1 VLAILALAANAAV
14 LVGPVSSAYA
24 VRIAWISAG
33 LAALTGTAA
42 AARRVPAGRLRTAW
56 TLWTAAAGF
65 WLLGSLLEAGTAVAG
80 VSSRVVPD
88 GFWCLF
94 MVLAIAGLAYRAA
107 PGTLSFHVFLL
118 DALPIA
124 LGMTAIAFA
133 VGNAPQATWQLAFGT
148 AFSATSAL
156 LALVAL
162 QLLVW
167 MGFRAVNMWILVAG
181 FVLTGAGGLTL
192 PAERDAWAAADLH
205 WSSGLWTL
213 GMLLVAL
220 AALRRAVAPSSATR
234 LVPIEREHAARA
246 LPAAAAILG
255 LAVAAALAPDRSQL
269 FPWLTV
275 AAVMPF
281 AVRTYLVWRA
291 NDAAQKELARLV
303 YADALTELL
312 NRRGLQQ
319 VLSGEAGRAGRIAE
333 PLHVL
338 LVDLDDFKAIND
350 TLGHAVGDVALQEVA
365 KAVRSSVRAM
375 DHAARIGGD
384 EFIVV
389 LPEVRSAE
397 AARVAERIRLAVS
410 ELVFSSQNHVAR
422 VTASLGLVQ
431 VASGAPSIDEL
442 LTEAHRV
449 LRRAKAAGK
458 NRVSTRGNQGGGAPA
473 EAEVVADSLL
483 LGDVLRAVKQPIV
496 RLEDKSIA
504 GYELLVR
511 STVDGYEL
519 PPDFFPLC
527 SQANILTLVDL
538 RCFQTCVEA
547 ADWSEEQ
554 LRYHVNLFPSTLLD
568 LPIERL
574 LAAFPHRRARLA
586 CCIEISE
593 QQIVGDP
600 SYLVPVVSLLKEEGL
615 TFAID
620 DVGFGRS
627 SLESL
632 ILLEPEVVKVDRQ
645 CIDGV
650 ASNLGRLRALKR
662 LLGVAGA
669 LGADVIAEGIESE
682 EDMRVLAKLGVPY
695 GQGYLFGR
703 PSEPE
708 HIMRIAAA
716 VSASRR

>member
-1 VLAILALAANAAV
+1 
-14 LVGPVSSAYA
+14 
-24 VRIAWISAG
+24 
-33 LAALTGTAA
+33 
-42 AARRVPAGRLRTAW
+42 
-56 TLWTAAAGF
+56 
-65 WLLGSLLEAGTAVAG
+65 
-80 VSSRVVPD
+80 VPD

-124 LGMTAIAFA
+124 LGMTAIALA
-133 VGNAPQATWQLAFGT
+133 VGNPAQGTLQLALGT
-148 AFSATSAL
+148 AFSAASAL

-167 MGFRAVNMWILVAG
+167 MGFRAVNMWIVVAG

-192 PAERDAWAAADLH
+192 PVERGASAAADLH
-205 WSSGLWTL
+205 WSSALWTL

-234 LVPIEREHAARA
+234 LAPIEREHAARA

-255 LAVAAALAPDRSQL
+255 LAVAAALALDRSEL

-275 AAVMPF
+275 AAVVPF

-319 VLSGEAGRAGRIAE
+319 ALSGEASRAGRTAE
-333 PLHVL
+333 PLYVL
-338 LVDLDDFKAIND
+338 LVDLDNFKTIND

-365 KAVRSSVRAM
+365 KALRSSVRTT
-375 DHAARIGGD
+375 DHATRIGGD

-389 LPEVRSAE
+389 LPEARSAE
-397 AARVAERIRLAVS
+397 AARVAGRIRLAVS
-410 ELVFSSQNHVAR
+410 ELVFSSQDHVAR
-422 VTASLGLVQ
+422 VTASVGLVH

-458 NRVSTRGNQGGGAPA
+458 NRVSTRGNEGGAPA

-483 LGDVLRAVKQPIV
+483 LGDVLRAVRQPIV
-496 RLEDKSIA
+496 RLGDGSVA

-511 STVDGYEL
+511 STLEGYEL
-519 PPDFFPLC
+519 PPDFFPVC
-527 SQANILTLVDL
+527 SQANVLTLVDL

-547 ADWSEEQ
+547 ADWSDEQ

-568 LPIERL
+568 LPIEKL
-574 LAAFPHRRARLA
+574 LAALPQRRARQA

-650 ASNLGRLRALKR
+650 AGNLGRLRALKR

-682 EDMRVLAKLGVPY
+682 EDLRVLAKLGVPY

-708 HIMRIAAA
+708 HLIRITAA